1 MCTVIAI
8 TDDGH
13 EYWDRSS
20 DKVWRR
26 THREMRDSW
35 GERGAARLESV
46 MRDCLRYYEDSGS
59 TASERAQEIEFC
71 YNVCRYH
78 GWDTVWLVR
87 LKLEQ

>member
-20 DKVWRR
+20 DEVGGR

-35 GERGAARLESV
+35 GQGGAHEGV
-46 MRDCLRYYEDSGS
+46 MRDCLRYYEATAA

-71 YNVCRYH
+71 YNVCRHH

-87 LKLEQ
+87 LKLER